1 MLEKVSGDIV
11 DKKPELIHKNLL
23 QIVEELGDVSSTTRE
38 ALKDGKVNNRER
50 EKIAKE
56 VREVEVLMT
65 DLKQKLELGEKTD
78 YSIFEN
84 RVEDGLKEKK

>member
-50 EKIAKE
+50 E
-56 VREVEVLMT
+56 EVLRS
-65 DLKQKLELGEKTD
+65 K
-78 YSIFEN
+78 
-84 RVEDGLKEKK
+84 R

>member
-1 MLEKVSGDIV
+1 MERKWI
-11 DKKPELIHKNLL
+11 KNNLL

-38 ALKDGKVNNRER
+38 ALKDGRVNNQER

-56 VREVEVLMT
+56 VREVEILMA

-78 YSIFEN
+78 YSKFES
-84 RVEDGLKEKK
+84 RAEDGLKHKK